1 MVSHCDTLS
10 LAHWLWLES
19 VWTTVGLCAISWA
32 LRWLSLLQTLGFWPN
47 FKANWLLIW
56 ITPGCPGLIPFLK
69 INTLKHLKM
78 GIICVF
84 VHHTHALAHKQLLMA
99 WLSIVI
105 VFSPTRQASCGVAYD
120 AVACWSWGLFL
131 LRLSEPFPVRPSPL
145 ASSCLSWWFNC
156 LPQLHPDDNY
166 SFAGPPF

>member
-10 LAHWLWLES
+10 LAHWLWSES

-69 INTLKHLKM
+69 INTPKHLKM

-84 VHHTHALAHKQLLMA
+84 VHHTHALVHKQLLMA

-105 VFSPTRQASCGVAYD
+105 VFSPTRQASCGVVYD
-120 AVACWSWGLFL
+120 ACWSWGLFL
-131 LRLSEPFPVRPSPL
+131 LRLSEPFSCSSPL
-145 ASSCLSWWFNC
+145 ASSSLSCWFNC